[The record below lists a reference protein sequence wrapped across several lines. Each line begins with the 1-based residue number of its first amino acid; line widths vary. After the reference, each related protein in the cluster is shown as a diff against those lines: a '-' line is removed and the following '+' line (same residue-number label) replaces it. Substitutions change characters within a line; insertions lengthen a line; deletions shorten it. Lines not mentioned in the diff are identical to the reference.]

1 MTRLD
6 AVGNTEI
13 VEEALKA
20 IFEANP
26 NLPFKFDGNSI
37 SSSSSHLD
45 IGLLIKLP
53 LKKACTGTI

>member
-26 NLPFKFDGNSI
+26 NLPFKFDGNS
-37 SSSSSHLD
+37 SSSSHLD